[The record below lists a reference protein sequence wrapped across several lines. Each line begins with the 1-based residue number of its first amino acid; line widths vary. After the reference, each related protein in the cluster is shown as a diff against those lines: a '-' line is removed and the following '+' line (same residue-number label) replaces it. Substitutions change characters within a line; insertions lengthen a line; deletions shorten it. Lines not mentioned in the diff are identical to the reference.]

1 MANGQWLKAQKNY
14 YLCGRRIEKRA
25 MVDNSE
31 KWNRAAKGFKQY
43 IRLEKGLS
51 ENTVEAYMRDYTS
64 FAGFILRMYDVPP
77 TQVEQY
83 MVERYLAHLFEEC
96 NHAKASQARELS
108 GVKSFYN
115 YLLMHDKI
123 EQSPT
128 ELITTPKRTR
138 HLPEVLTIEEV
149 EQIIDSIPLDTTKGK
164 RDRAM
169 LELLY
174 SCGLRVTELTTLRL
188 SDLFFGEGYIR
199 VMGKGSKQ
207 RLVPIGNVARE
218 RIMMYMDER
227 KVKDSKNKDILFL
240 SNRGDKLTRIM
251 VFTIIRQA
259 VERAGIDKTVSPH
272 TFRHSFATHLLAGG
286 ASIRQV
292 QEMLGHESI
301 ETTEIYTHL
310 DTSRL
315 RETVEKISL

>member
-1 MANGQWLKAQKNY
+1 MA
-14 YLCGRRIEKRA
+14 
-25 MVDNSE
+25 DNSE
-31 KWNRAAKGFKQY
+31 KWNREAKRFKQY

-51 ENTVEAYMRDYTS
+51 VNTVEAYMRDYST
-64 FAGFILRMYDVPP
+64 FASFILRMYNVPP
-77 TQVEQY
+77 TKVEQY
-83 MVERYLAHLFEEC
+83 MVERYLVFLFEEC
-96 NHAKASQARELS
+96 KQAKTSQARKLS
-108 GVKSFYN
+108 GVKAFFN
-115 YLLMHDKI
+115 YLLVNDKI

-128 ELITTPKRTR
+128 ELISTPKRTR
-138 HLPEVLTIEEV
+138 HLPDVLTVEEV
-149 EQIIDSIPLDTTKGK
+149 EQIINSIPLDNTKGK

-174 SCGLRVTELTTLRL
+174 SCGLRVSELTALRL

-207 RLVPIGNVARE
+207 RLVPVGNVARE
-218 RIMMYMDER
+218 RIMIYMDCR
-227 KVKDSKNKDILFL
+227 KAKDSKNKDILFL
-240 SNRGDKLTRIM
+240 SNRGGALTRVM
-251 VFTIIRQA
+251 VFYVIRDA

-272 TFRHSFATHLLAGG
+272 IFRHSFATHLLAGG

-315 RETVEKISL
+315 RETIEKLSL

>member
-1 MANGQWLKAQKNY
+1 MA
-14 YLCGRRIEKRA
+14 E
-25 MVDNSE
+25 NSE
-31 KWNRAAKGFKQY
+31 KWNKAAKGFEQY

-51 ENTVEAYMRDYTS
+51 RNTVDAYMRDFTT
-64 FAGFILRMYDVPP
+64 FAGFILRQYDVPP
-77 TQVEQY
+77 TKVEQY
-83 MVERYLAHLFEEC
+83 MVERYLGYLFEEC
-96 NHAKASQARELS
+96 KHAKASQARELS
-108 GVKSFYN
+108 GVKSFFN
-115 YLLMHDKI
+115 YLLLNDKI

-128 ELITTPKRTR
+128 ELITTPKRSR
-138 HLPEVLTIEEV
+138 QLPDVLTVEEV
-149 EQIIDSIPLDTTKGK
+149 ELIINSIPLDSAKGK

-174 SCGLRVTELTTLRL
+174 SCGLRVSELTSLRL

-207 RLVPIGNVARE
+207 RLVPISNVARE
-218 RIMMYMDER
+218 RIMIYMDCRES
-227 KVKDSKNKDILFL
+227 KSAKDKDILFL
-240 SNRGDKLTRIM
+240 NNRGKALTRVMI
-251 VFTIIRQA
+251 FTIIREA
-259 VERAGIDKTVSPH
+259 VERVGLDKTVSPH

-286 ASIRQV
+286 ASVRQV

-301 ETTEIYTHL
+301 ETTEIHTHL

>member
-1 MANGQWLKAQKNY
+1 MAT
-14 YLCGRRIEKRA
+14 
-25 MVDNSE
+25 NSE
-31 KWNRAAKGFKQY
+31 KWNKISKSFKQY
-43 IRLEKGLS
+43 IKLEKGLS
-51 ENTVEAYMRDYTS
+51 NNTVEAYMRDFNS
-64 FAGFILRMYDVPP
+64 FAHFILHHYDVAP
-77 TQVEQY
+77 TKVEQY
-83 MVERYLAHLFEEC
+83 MVERYLAYLYEEC
-96 NHAKASQARELS
+96 NHAKTSQARELS

-115 YLLMHDKI
+115 YLLINDKI

-128 ELITTPKRTR
+128 ELITTPKQSR
-138 HLPEVLTIEEV
+138 HLPDILSVEEIEL
-149 EQIIDSIPLDTTKGK
+149 IINSIPCNSIKGK

-174 SCGLRVTELTTLRL
+174 SCGLRVSELTALRL

-218 RIMMYMDER
+218 RIMLYMDER

-240 SNRGDKLTRIM
+240 SNRGDALTRNM
-251 VFTIIRQA
+251 VFIIIREA
-259 VERAGIDKTVSPH
+259 VKRVGIEKSVSPH
-272 TFRHSFATHLLAGG
+272 TFRHSFATHLLEGG

-315 RETVEKISL
+315 RETVEKLSL

>member
-1 MANGQWLKAQKNY
+1 M
-14 YLCGRRIEKRA
+14 
-25 MVDNSE
+25 DNSE
-31 KWNRAAKGFKQY
+31 RWNRAAKSFEQH
-43 IRLEKGLS
+43 IRLERGLS
-51 ENTVEAYMRDYTS
+51 KSSVEAYMRDLMT
-64 FAGFILRMYDVPP
+64 FAGFILRQYDVAP
-77 TQVEQY
+77 TKVEQY
-83 MVERYLAHLFEEC
+83 MVERYLGYLYEERK
-96 NHAKASQARELS
+96 HAKSSQARELS
-108 GVKSFYN
+108 GVKSFFN
-115 YLLMHDKI
+115 YLLLNDKI

-128 ELITTPKRTR
+128 ENISAPKRTR
-138 HLPEVLTIEEV
+138 HLPDVLTVEEV
-149 EQIIDSIPLDTTKGK
+149 ETIINSIPFDSPKGR

-174 SCGLRVTELTTLRL
+174 SCGLRVSELTSLRL

-199 VMGKGSKQ
+199 VLGKGNKQ

-218 RIMMYMDER
+218 RVMLYLDCRES
-227 KVKDSKNKDILFL
+227 KSAKDKDIVFL
-240 SNRGDKLTRIM
+240 SNRGKALTRVM
-251 VFTIIRQA
+251 VFYVIRDA

-272 TFRHSFATHLLAGG
+272 IFRHSFATHLLAGG

-315 RETVEKISL
+315 RDTVEKISI

>member
-1 MANGQWLKAQKNY
+1 MA
-14 YLCGRRIEKRA
+14 
-25 MVDNSE
+25 DNSE
-31 KWNRAAKGFKQY
+31 KWNRAAKGFEQY

-51 ENTVEAYMRDYTS
+51 KNTVEAYMRDYTS
-64 FAGFILRMYDVPP
+64 FAHFILRQYDVAP
-77 TQVEQY
+77 TQVEQF
-83 MVERYLAHLFEEC
+83 MVERYLVHLYNEC
-96 NHAKASQARELS
+96 KHAKASQARELS

-115 YLLMHDKI
+115 YLLINDKI
-123 EQSPT
+123 EISPT
-128 ELITTPKRTR
+128 EMVATPKRTR
-138 HLPEVLTIEEV
+138 PLPDVLTIEEI
-149 EQIIDSIPLDTTKGK
+149 ELIINSIPLDTTKGK

-174 SCGLRVTELTTLRL
+174 SCGLRVSELTSLRL

-218 RIMMYMDER
+218 RIMLYMDER
-227 KVKDSKNKDILFL
+227 KTKDLRNKDILFL
-240 SNRGDKLTRIM
+240 NNRGKAITRNM
-251 VFTIIRQA
+251 VFLIIRDA
-259 VERAGIDKTVSPH
+259 VAQAGIDKTVSPH

-315 RETVEKISL
+315 RDTVEKITI

>member
-1 MANGQWLKAQKNY
+1 MA
-14 YLCGRRIEKRA
+14 E
-25 MVDNSE
+25 NSE
-31 KWNRAAKGFKQY
+31 KWNKAAKGFEQY

-51 ENTVEAYMRDYTS
+51 RNTVDAYMRDFTT
-64 FAGFILRMYDVPP
+64 FAGFILRQYDVPP
-77 TQVEQY
+77 TKVEQY
-83 MVERYLAHLFEEC
+83 MVERYLGYLFEEC
-96 NHAKASQARELS
+96 KHAKASQARELS
-108 GVKSFYN
+108 GVKSFFN
-115 YLLMHDKI
+115 YLLLNDKI

-128 ELITTPKRTR
+128 ELIATPKRSR
-138 HLPEVLTIEEV
+138 QLPDVLTVEEV
-149 EQIIDSIPLDTTKGK
+149 ELIINSIPLDSAKGK

-174 SCGLRVTELTTLRL
+174 SCGLRVSELTSLRL

-207 RLVPIGNVARE
+207 RLVPISNVARE
-218 RIMMYMDER
+218 RIMIYMDCRE
-227 KVKDSKNKDILFL
+227 SKSARDKDILFL
-240 SNRGDKLTRIM
+240 NNRGKALTRVMI
-251 VFTIIRQA
+251 FTIIREA
-259 VERAGIDKTVSPH
+259 VERVGLDKTVSPH

-286 ASIRQV
+286 ASVRQV

-315 RETVEKISL
+315 RETVEKISI

>member
-1 MANGQWLKAQKNY
+1 MF
-14 YLCGRRIEKRA
+14 ES
-25 MVDNSE
+25 SE
-31 KWNRAAKGFKQY
+31 KWNRASKGFEKY

-51 ENTVEAYMRDYTS
+51 KNTVAAYMRDFTN
-64 FAGFILRMYDVPP
+64 FANFIMHRYDVAPEK
-77 TQVEQY
+77 VEQY
-83 MVERYLAHLFEEC
+83 MVERYLAYLFEEC
-96 NHAKASQARELS
+96 NHACASQARELS
-108 GVKSFYN
+108 GVKGFYN
-115 YLLMHDKI
+115 YLLIHDKI
-123 EQSPT
+123 EHSPT
-128 ELITTPKRTR
+128 ELITTPKRSR

-149 EQIIDSIPLDTTKGK
+149 ELIIYSIPFDSVKGR

-174 SCGLRVTELTTLRL
+174 SCGLRVSELTALRL

-199 VMGKGSKQ
+199 VLGKGSKQ

-218 RIMMYMDER
+218 RIMLYLDER
-227 KVKDSKNKDILFL
+227 KAKDSKNKDILFL
-240 SNRGDKLTRIM
+240 NNRGSALTRNM
-251 VFTIIRQA
+251 VFMIIREA
-259 VERAGIDKTVSPH
+259 VERAGITKTVSPH
-272 TFRHSFATHLLAGG
+272 TFRHSFATHLLEGG

-315 RETVEKISL
+315 RDTVEKISI